1 MSRSTNNSA
10 TKNATDNTRKKS
22 IHELGI
28 LLKLTLPILITQLA
42 QQGMAL
48 VDTIMAGR
56 YSPEDL
62 AGIATGAGIWV
73 PLWLLVM
80 GICMATTPS
89 VAQLN
94 GANKRSEIAPLVQQM
109 LWISIPLGIVSGL
122 VLYFLNQPIMSLL
135 GITPDI
141 AVPAGQY
148 MQAVAFGLP
157 ITIAAQPLRFLS
169 EGMGVIR
176 PIMQASLL
184 AFFLN
189 ILLDYL
195 FVFGFGPFEGMGG
208 PGCGWATSI
217 LMVFSA
223 ALWLRNIYKHH
234 NLAPLKFSV
243 KLPAPDFKQIKQQF
257 LVGFPIGGA
266 IFFEVSIFSLVTLL
280 LGRLGAITVA
290 ANQIAFSATGTFFMI
305 PLSLSMALTIRIG
318 HLLGQKN
325 YQTAYKLGWHGIMT
339 TAAWMLASI
348 VLIVTFAEDIALL
361 YSDDIQVV
369 ALATTLM
376 LYAAMFQISDGI
388 QVASAGVLR
397 AYKDTSFT
405 MKATLMAYWAIGLP
419 IGYYLAFYQ
428 NLEAIGFWYG
438 LIAGLT
444 VAAVLLVWRVRKVS
458 NQTLQQA
465 TENQ

>member
-1 MSRSTNNSA
+1 MPSSK
-10 TKNATDNTRKKS
+10 TKKPT
-22 IHELGI
+22 HELSI

-56 YSPEDL
+56 FSAQDL

-94 GANKRSEIAPLVQQM
+94 GANKRGEIAPLVQQM
-109 LWISIPLGIVSGL
+109 LWISIPLGILSGL
-122 VLYFLNQPIMSLL
+122 ILYFLNQPIMNLL
-135 GITPDI
+135 GVSPEI
-141 AVPAGQY
+141 AAPAGQY
-148 MQAVAFGLP
+148 MQAVAFGVP

-184 AFFLN
+184 AFLIN
-189 ILLDYL
+189 IPLDYL
-195 FVFGFGPFEGMGG
+195 FVFGFADIEGMGG

-217 LMVFSA
+217 LMTFSA
-223 ALWLRNIYKHH
+223 ALWLRNIYRHH
-234 NLAPLKFSV
+234 NLAPLNFSL
-243 KLPAPDFKQIKQQF
+243 KLPAPDWPQIKHQF
-257 LVGFPIGGA
+257 QVGFPIGSS
-266 IFFEVSIFSLVTLL
+266 IFFEISIFSLVTLL

-290 ANQIAFSATGTFFMI
+290 ANQIAFSATGTLFMI

-318 HLLGQKN
+318 HLLGQGK
-325 YQTAYKLGWHGIMT
+325 QQVAYKLGWQGIMT
-339 TAAWMLASI
+339 TACWMMASI
-348 VLIVTFAEDIALL
+348 LLIVVFSENIAQF
-361 YSDDIQVV
+361 YSEDIQVI
-369 ALATTLM
+369 ALASSLL
-376 LYAAMFQISDGI
+376 LYAAMFQLSDGI

-397 AYKDTSFT
+397 GYKDTAFT
-405 MKATLMAYWAIGLP
+405 MKATMLAYWVIGLP
-419 IGYYLAFYQ
+419 LGYWLAFKQGYLAV
-428 NLEAIGFWYG
+428 GFWYG

-444 VAAVLLVWRVRKVS
+444 VAACLLLYRVKKVS
-458 NQTLQQA
+458 SQYLLKA
-465 TENQ
+465 ENQSV